1 MADSALVSSM
11 LGMVEGSVSSSNES
25 TGALNSSDPRIS
37 IDRMTT
43 KHGKGQV
50 TISQKNITRLSLSQS
65 TF

>member
-25 TGALNSSDPRIS
+25 TGGLNSSDSRIS

-50 TISQKNITRLSLSQS
+50 TISEKNITRLSPSQS